1 MADLVITDTVI
12 FFVLIVLAM
21 FVIYLIVREF
31 RLMKTS
37 GRKIEI
43 DLERDKLRLLQQQA
57 EAKVFPFTRL
67 SPEQVAEIRTV
78 EDDNTNLE
86 INIFA
91 RERLI
96 DTRLKRLENYVKLAK
111 LDKML
116 GKIQHEENKEK

>member
-1 MADLVITDTVI
+1 
-12 FFVLIVLAM
+12 
-21 FVIYLIVREF
+21 
-31 RLMKTS
+31 MKTS

-57 EAKVFPFTRL
+57 EVKAFPFTRL

-116 GKIQHEENKEK
+116 GKIQHEENKVK